1 MSEFCLSWACTG
13 LVHPFYVHR
22 PKQDEVT
29 MNEHFNTV
37 TRAVLVYHRKSC
49 VNKSQGKNLESVS
62 NSLK

>member
-22 PKQDEVT
+22 PKQDEMT

-37 TRAVLVYHRKSC
+37 TRLVYHGKSC
-49 VNKSQGKNLESVS
+49 VNKSQGKDVDQSVS